1 MGSLSLSPQQAA
13 VELLRRRRARRS
25 LPEFAQA
32 IEVPGRPLSADP
44 DEWLFAPI
52 ETGLAAHHLLFMQTL
67 DDLHQGKY
75 HNCMIFAPPGSA
87 KSSYGSVVFPAY
99 IMGAQKQA
107 RVIMGSYASD
117 IALKQ
122 SRRTR
127 QIVRSAAYQPIFDCG
142 LIKGNESV
150 ESWSLSNGSE
160 YMAGG
165 ILSGMTGN
173 RATCFIGETL
183 IKTKAGAVRIDS
195 ITVNTE
201 VLSYDHR
208 TGRCVWAAVQAIKR
222 SQRSGIVRVRTTG
235 GREFDCTDDHLIYVD
250 GKGYTQAQLLIGGDS
265 LIVEGV
271 PTVQRSEAC
280 GVKDL
285 SAVLRQGAAGVH
297 QPPMRL
303 LCEAGDASGLGVG
316 KAGKEW
322 HQGGLLQQVM
332 PDNAVQ
338 LVAAKEAQ
346 SREKTEKAVLA
357 SSSGQGVPGL
367 WCSLPATQQPD
378 GLLFACVCRPD
389 AQCAHDGPRQQQI
402 QGREKL
408 RALVSFDASVNSGQG
423 RRVCGVQDSGA
434 IEGASPRRTSAEQH
448 GRESG
453 CAVCQASPSTPQR
466 DAVAVVERLCGKP
479 QWVYDI
485 QVEGCSN
492 FFANEVLAH
501 NCLII
506 DDPVQGREQADSA
519 TIRKKTREAYEDDL
533 STRLMPGAKTLIIQT
548 RWHED
553 DLSGGLLPKGW
564 DGESGL
570 MRGRDGQDWFVL
582 SLPAIADRK
591 DDPLGRKIGE
601 ALWPEWFTGEHFQ
614 KYKANNRTW
623 SALFQQKPT
632 PEDGDYF
639 RREMFRYYGT
649 RPKHLRIYGA
659 SDFAVTSNGGD
670 YTVHGVFGVDPVGN
684 IYVLDWWRGQTAA
697 DVWIDELLGLA
708 DKWQTVKWFG
718 EAGTIR
724 RSIEPYL
731 RKRQQERG
739 KYISVEWLASVADK
753 PTRARSIQGRIA
765 QGMVYFPEGVPWA
778 EEVIS
783 QCLRFPNTSQ
793 DDDVD
798 VLSLLGR
805 GLDSMVNALPPAA
818 AKPPLPQPGTMA
830 WVLARTKDE
839 KPQSKYR

>member
-25 LPEFAQA
+25 LAEFAQA
-32 IEVPGRPLSADP
+32 IEVPGRPLTAEP
-44 DEWLFAPI
+44 DEWVFSPI

-67 DDLHQGKY
+67 DDLHTGKY
-75 HNCMIFAPPGSA
+75 NNCMIFAPPGSA

-99 IMGAQKQA
+99 VMGQQSMA

-127 QIVRSAAYQPIFDCG
+127 QIVRSPAYQPVFGCG

-173 RATCFIGETL
+173 RAT
-183 IKTKAGAVRIDS
+183 
-195 ITVNTE
+195 
-201 VLSYDHR
+201 H
-208 TGRCVWAAVQAIKR
+208 
-222 SQRSGIVRVRTTG
+222 
-235 GREFDCTDDHLIYVD
+235 
-250 GKGYTQAQLLIGGDS
+250 
-265 LIVEGV
+265 
-271 PTVQRSEAC
+271 
-280 GVKDL
+280 
-285 SAVLRQGAAGVH
+285 
-297 QPPMRL
+297 
-303 LCEAGDASGLGVG
+303 
-316 KAGKEW
+316 
-322 HQGGLLQQVM
+322 
-332 PDNAVQ
+332 
-338 LVAAKEAQ
+338 
-346 SREKTEKAVLA
+346 
-357 SSSGQGVPGL
+357 
-367 WCSLPATQQPD
+367 
-378 GLLFACVCRPD
+378 
-389 AQCAHDGPRQQQI
+389 
-402 QGREKL
+402 
-408 RALVSFDASVNSGQG
+408 
-423 RRVCGVQDSGA
+423 
-434 IEGASPRRTSAEQH
+434 
-448 GRESG
+448 
-453 CAVCQASPSTPQR
+453 
-466 DAVAVVERLCGKP
+466 
-479 QWVYDI
+479 
-485 QVEGCSN
+485 
-492 FFANEVLAH
+492 
-501 NCLII
+501 LII

-548 RWHED
+548 RWHES

-570 MRGRDGQDWFVL
+570 MRGRDGQDWYVL
-582 SLPAIADRK
+582 SLPAVADRK

-659 SDFAVTSNGGD
+659 SDFAVTANGGD
-670 YTVHGVFGVDPVGN
+670 YTVHGVFGVDSVGR

-739 KYISVEWLASVADK
+739 KYISMEWLASVADK

-765 QGMVYFPEGVPWA
+765 QGMVYWPEGVAWA

-783 QCLRFPNTSQ
+783 QCLRFPNTTQ

-818 AKPPLPQPGTMA
+818 DKPPLPQPGTMA